1 MEVPTADAATRLYF
15 FFFLLLF
22 PKHSKIMASAPA
34 STTAEDRQVKDKE
47 KIEADRERERDSKS
61 LQIRTED

>member
-1 MEVPTADAATRLYF
+1 MLRQDFTF
-15 FFFLLLF
+15 SFLLPF